1 VEAAPDPGPAADAE
15 LRALGHQVLAT
26 HAHTFRSAAWLLPRE
41 SFDEVAIVYAF
52 CRMVDELADTDAD
65 RDGLLAVAAELRGE
79 AAPRPLVAGLLAV
92 ASRRGFSRRVALD
105 LVDGALSDLEVVRL
119 PDEAAL
125 LAYAYRVAGTVGC
138 MTAAMFSAADP
149 AARAFAVDLGV
160 GMQLSNI
167 ARDVAEDAGKGRIYL
182 PATWLA
188 EAGVPPERVLARDA
202 DPVALGRVVERL
214 LERAEAYYA
223 SAAQGFR
230 YLPWRTRL
238 AVAVAARTYRAIGR
252 KVRSELPASLGRR
265 TVLTTGERILH
276 GVRGLLD
283 ALLAPAWRSPHDGR
297 LHTAIAPLLEAR

>member
-1 VEAAPDPGPAADAE
+1 MDAPADDAA

-41 SFDEVAIVYAF
+41 AFDEIAVVYAF

-65 RDGLLAVAAELRGE
+65 REALAAVAAELRGE
-79 AAPRPLVAGLLAV
+79 APPRPLVAGLLAV
-92 ASRRGFSRRVALD
+92 ARRHGFSRRVALD
-105 LVDGALSDLEVVRL
+105 LVDGAVSDLDVVRL

-138 MTAAMFSAADP
+138 MTAAMFSANDP

-167 ARDVAEDAGKGRIYL
+167 ARDVAEDAGRGRIYL

-188 EAGVPPERVLARDA
+188 EAGVPAERVLGGDA
-202 DPVALGRVVERL
+202 DPAALGSVVRRL
-214 LERAEAYYA
+214 LARAEVHYA

-230 YLPWRTRL
+230 YLPFRARL

-252 KVRSELPASLGRR
+252 KVEAELPASLGRR
-265 TVLTTGERILH
+265 TVLTTAERVRH
-276 GVRGLLD
+276 GLGGLFD
-283 ALLAPAWRSPHDGR
+283 ALVAPLWRREHDPR
-297 LHTAIAPLLEAR
+297 LHVAIAPLLEAR